1 MVDGLTHL
9 DDKGRARM
17 VDVSRK
23 DVTDRTAV
31 AEAYVTLSAEVAD
44 LLFEGRLPKGDA
56 LAVVRVAAIM
66 AAKRTPDLIP
76 LCHPLPVDG
85 ITVDVERTEHG
96 ARIEVTDS
104 TPTSSSTSKPRSG
117 RSGVQYAYSDS
128 TRAPKSSRSSEK
140 RAISVG
146 AAGPRRA
153 PLRTTSGK
161 ATACP

>member
-96 ARIEVTDS
+96 ARIEVTARV
-104 TPTSSSTSKPRSG
+104 TART
-117 RSGVQYAYSDS
+117 GV
-128 TRAPKSSRSSEK
+128 EME
-140 RAISVG
+140 AITGAAVG
-146 AAGPRRA
+146 AVALYDMVKGLDRGVTIGPVQ
-153 PLRTTSGK
+153 LLLKTGGKSGEWSR
-161 ATACP
+161 